1 MKTGSAIRTLAA
13 AAWIA
18 SLSSCAPMPPERG
31 VLTSPESQLKLRSI
45 QSRAYDTADR
55 QFVMRGV
62 IATLQDLEFMIE
74 AADAALGTVTA
85 RKFLLPRGTPLGRDL
100 MMTVTVRPRGE
111 TQMLVR
117 LNAEFNRKAV
127 EDPEVY
133 QSFFLTLGRSLFLS
147 GHEVE

>member
-1 MKTGSAIRTLAA
+1 MSRSSAIRALAA

-18 SLSSCAPMPPERG
+18 LVSSCAPMPPERG

-55 QFVMRGV
+55 QFVLRGV
-62 IATLQDLEFMIE
+62 IATLQDLEFMID

-100 MMTVTVRPRGE
+100 MLTVTVRPRGE
-111 TQMLVR
+111 KQMLVR
-117 LNAEFNRKAV
+117 VNAEFNRKAI

>member
-1 MKTGSAIRTLAA
+1 VNGNGFIRALAA
-13 AAWIA
+13 AAFIGA
-18 SLSSCAPMPPERG
+18 LSSCAQTPPERG

-45 QSRAYDTADR
+45 QSRAYDTSDR
-55 QFVMRGV
+55 QFVLRGV

-100 MMTVTVRPRGE
+100 MLTVTVRPRGE
-111 TQMLVR
+111 KQMLVR
-117 LNAEFNRKAV
+117 LNAEFNRRAI

-133 QSFFLTLGRSLFLS
+133 QSFFLSLGRSLFLS
-147 GHEVE
+147 GQEVE

>member
-1 MKTGSAIRTLAA
+1 VNRSRVIRALAA
-13 AAWIA
+13 AACIA
-18 SLSSCAPMPPERG
+18 ALASCETEPERG

-45 QSRAYDTADR
+45 QSRAYDTTDR
-55 QFVMRGV
+55 QMVLRGV

-85 RKFLLPRGTPLGRDL
+85 RKFLLLRGTPVASDL
-100 MMTVTVRPRGE
+100 TLTVTVRPRGE
-111 TQMLVR
+111 KQMLVR

-133 QSFFLTLGRSLFLS
+133 QSFFVALGKSLFLS
-147 GHEVE
+147 GQEVD

>member
-1 MKTGSAIRTLAA
+1 VG
-13 AAWIA
+13 
-18 SLSSCAPMPPERG
+18 
-31 VLTSPESQLKLRSI
+31 PESQLKLRSI
-45 QSRAYDTADR
+45 QSRAYDTPDKE
-55 QFVMRGV
+55 FVMRGV

-85 RKFLLPRGTPLGRDL
+85 RKFLLPRSTPLGRDL
-100 MMTVTVRPRGE
+100 MLTVSVRARGE
-111 TQMLVR
+111 KQMLVR

>member
-1 MKTGSAIRTLAA
+1 MSGHAFMHALAVAACTGLLA
-13 AAWIA
+13 
-18 SLSSCAPMPPERG
+18 SCAAPPPEQG
-31 VLTSPESQLKLRSI
+31 ILTTPASQLKLRSI
-45 QSRAYDTADR
+45 QSRAYDTTDR
-55 QFVMRGV
+55 HKVLRGV

-85 RKFLLPRGTPLGRDL
+85 RKFMLTRGSPTGRDL
-100 MMTVTVRPRGE
+100 TVTVTVRSRGE

-133 QSFFLTLGRSLFLS
+133 QRFFLALGRSLFLS
-147 GHEVE
+147 GHEVD

>member
-1 MKTGSAIRTLAA
+1 MSAGRALRALAA
-13 AAWIA
+13 AACIA
-18 SLSSCAPMPPERG
+18 ALGSCAAPPEG
-31 VLTSPESQLKLRSI
+31 ELLGSPGSQLKLRSI
-45 QSRAYDTADR
+45 QSRAYDTTDR
-55 QFVMRGV
+55 QHVLRGV
-62 IATLQDLEFMIE
+62 VATLQDLEFMIE

-85 RKFLLPRGTPLGRDL
+85 RKFLLPRGTPLGTDL
-100 MMTVTVRPRGE
+100 MLTVTVRPRGE

-133 QSFFLTLGRSLFLS
+133 QRFFLALGRSLFLS

>member
-1 MKTGSAIRTLAA
+1 MSKRRALAA
-13 AAWIA
+13 LAAVAWIA

-45 QSRAYDTADR
+45 QSRAYDTTDR
-55 QFVMRGV
+55 QFVLRGV

-74 AADAALGTVTA
+74 AADAALGMVTA

-100 MMTVTVRPRGE
+100 TLTVTVRPRGE
-111 TQMLVR
+111 KQMLVR